1 MQLLGIKA
9 IQVESF
15 ITNGVCYFL
24 LDLQSA
30 NKLIFPLKITIAFCF
45 LALPLTYKI

>member
-9 IQVESF
+9 IQAESF

-24 LDLQSA
+24 LELQST
-30 NKLIFPLKITIAFCF
+30 NKLNFP
-45 LALPLTYKI
+45 

>member
-15 ITNGVCYFL
+15 ITNGVCYF
-24 LDLQSA
+24 
-30 NKLIFPLKITIAFCF
+30 
-45 LALPLTYKI
+45 Y